1 MIYISTFNRF
11 FHSDYIWNHI
21 INWKFDTHTSDFR
34 SFLVELFRR
43 RDGNMKRR
51 GKAMMDK
58 WWLLFSIELFVYS
71 ILYTFL
77 CSVMCARACASLGVQ
92 ILRSGLQINR
102 IKKHC
107 NLGQRYTLPASTFR
121 KPLCCT
127 QKVTGFRDGVYCQ
140 RKSAFFRR
148 SVANT
153 LVSEIAVAAAIA
165 IVGSN
170 YLYFFFVYCDYF
182 IPSLAYNV
190 WWPTE

>member
-1 MIYISTFNRF
+1 MQQLNILLAQLFSALNRHNSIALATAKSMIYISTFNRF

-43 RDGNMKRR
+43 RDGNMKRH

-107 NLGQRYTLPASTFR
+107 NLGQRYTLPASTLR

-140 RKSAFFRR
+140 RT
-148 SVANT
+148 NQH
-153 LVSEIAVAAAIA
+153 
-165 IVGSN
+165 
-170 YLYFFFVYCDYF
+170 FFVVLLLTLLYQK
-182 IPSLAYNV
+182 
-190 WWPTE
+190 